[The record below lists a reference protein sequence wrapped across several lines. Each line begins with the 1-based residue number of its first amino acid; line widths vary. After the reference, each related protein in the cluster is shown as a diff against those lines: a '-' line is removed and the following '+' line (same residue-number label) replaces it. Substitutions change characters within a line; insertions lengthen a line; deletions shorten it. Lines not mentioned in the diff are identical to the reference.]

1 MNLRALISVATACSI
16 AVHPNGASAQD
27 TAATRLAP
35 VVVEVGRGVHRSP
48 LELPFAVTVQI
59 PDSLRPGQRH
69 LSLDDALWLIPG
81 LSVSN
86 RNNPSQD
93 PRISIRGFGARS
105 AFGVRGIRVLRD
117 GIPLTLPDGQTPVD
131 YLDLE
136 SVGRV
141 EVMRGS
147 SSSLYGNAGGG
158 VVDIRTADPPPV
170 PVSGGLRVSDGAFDT
185 RRLAG
190 KAGGMTDGFAYQANV
205 ARTESDGYRNYSR
218 QRMTN
223 GFARISRDDSA
234 SSYALEWLGVNTPV
248 AQNPGAIT
256 RAQFET
262 DPRLADPLSVRK
274 QARKAVTQ
282 SQLGLTGRHNVVSGE
297 FEASAYVGTRTL
309 HNPLTFAV
317 VDVGR
322 SISGGNLR
330 ATLPFSLLGLEQ
342 RFTAGTE
349 LQRQNDLR
357 LNYTNCNDVPTPTVP
372 TPTCPNPG
380 VERGSVTLNQRE
392 LISSWGSYLRDEL
405 DFMDRYTLTASAR
418 TDAVR
423 FRVKDRLITATNP
436 DDSGERL
443 LDAVSP
449 MVGILAR
456 LSPSHS
462 AYANVSSAFETPTAT
477 ELGNQPSGAAGINRD
492 LKPQRSLTYEAGL
505 KGIGTNGLQYNT
517 ALFATSV
524 HDELIP
530 FDIPGGNGRRYF
542 RNAGRTSRR
551 GLELG
556 LGTTVKQVELG
567 GAYTYANYRFVDFTV
582 DTAHYAGNRI
592 PGIPRQTLEASAAVR
607 TRFGTLVTE
616 STLADRMFVNDR
628 NSESSPGYAI
638 FNARVVSSAIWNGSG
653 VEVTLGAQ
661 NLFNTRYVSSVSVN
675 AAAGKFY
682 EPGSQRSVYI
692 GVSLLAATRAGP
704 SNDKTSARTPS
715 IACSRRND
723 LLSDSRSQCAKM
735 ASAAAM

>member
-1 MNLRALISVATACSI
+1 MKLRALTSVAAVTCSI
-16 AVHPNGASAQD
+16 AMHPHGASAQD
-27 TAATRLAP
+27 TAATRLEP
-35 VVVEVGRGVHRSP
+35 VVVEVARGAHRSP

-69 LSLDDALWLIPG
+69 LSLDDVLWLIPG

-93 PRISIRGFGARS
+93 PRISVRGFGARS

-158 VVDIRTADPPPV
+158 VVDIRTADPPAV
-170 PVSGGLRVSDGAFDT
+170 PVSGGLRMLEGAFDT
-185 RRLAG
+185 RRLVA

-205 ARTESDGYRNYSR
+205 ARTESDGYRDYSR

-223 GFARISRDDSA
+223 GFARVSRDDA
-234 SSYALEWLGVNTPV
+234 DGSYALEWLGVNTPV

-262 DPRLADPLSVRK
+262 NPTLADPLSVRK

-282 SQLGLTGRHNVVSGE
+282 SQLGLTGRHNVSRGE
-297 FEASAYVGTRTL
+297 IEASAYVGTRTL
-309 HNPLTFAV
+309 DNPLTFAV

-322 SISGGNLR
+322 AMSGGNLR
-330 ATLPFSLLGLEQ
+330 ATIPFSLLGAEQ
-342 RFTAGTE
+342 RFTVGTE

-372 TPTCPNPG
+372 TLTCPNPG

-392 LISSWGSYLRDEL
+392 IISSSGSYLRDEL
-405 DFMDRYTLTASAR
+405 DFMDRYTFTASAR

-423 FRVKDRLITATNP
+423 FRVKDRLINATNP

-456 LSPSHS
+456 LSPAHS
-462 AYANVSSAFETPTAT
+462 AYANISSAFETPTAT

-505 KGIGTNGLQYNT
+505 KGVGANGLQYNT
-517 ALFATSV
+517 ALFATTV

-551 GLELG
+551 GFELG
-556 LGTTVKQVELG
+556 VGATVKQVELG

-592 PGIPRQTLEASAAVR
+592 PGIPRQTLEASAALR

-616 STLADRMFVNDR
+616 STLADRMFVNDG
-628 NSESSPGYAI
+628 NTESSPGYAI

-653 VEVTLGAQ
+653 VELTFGAQ
-661 NLFNTRYVSSVSVN
+661 NLFSTRYISSVSVN

-682 EPGSQRSVYI
+682 EPGSQRSIYV
-692 GVSLLAATRAGP
+692 GVNLLAAARAG
-704 SNDKTSARTPS
+704 AERTGALSTVQSQP
-715 IACSRRND
+715 RNP
-723 LLSDSRSQCAKM
+723 R
-735 ASAAAM
+735 

>member
-1 MNLRALISVATACSI
+1 M
-16 AVHPNGASAQD
+16 
-27 TAATRLAP
+27 
-35 VVVEVGRGVHRSP
+35 
-48 LELPFAVTVQI
+48 
-59 PDSLRPGQRH
+59 
-69 LSLDDALWLIPG
+69 
-81 LSVSN
+81 
-86 RNNPSQD
+86 
-93 PRISIRGFGARS
+93 
-105 AFGVRGIRVLRD
+105 
-117 GIPLTLPDGQTPVD
+117 
-131 YLDLE
+131 
-136 SVGRV
+136 
-141 EVMRGS
+141 
-147 SSSLYGNAGGG
+147 
-158 VVDIRTADPPPV
+158 
-170 PVSGGLRVSDGAFDT
+170 SDGAFDT
-185 RRLAG
+185 RRFVA
-190 KAGGMTDGFAYQANV
+190 KAGGMSDGFAYQANV
-205 ARTESDGYRNYSR
+205 ARTESDGYRDYSR

-223 GFARISRDDSA
+223 GFARVSRDDA
-234 SSYALEWLGVNTPV
+234 AGSYALEWLGVNTPV

-274 QARKAVTQ
+274 QARKEVTQ
-282 SQLGLTGRHNVVSGE
+282 SQLGLTGRHNAFRGE
-297 FEASAYVGTRTL
+297 IEASAYVGTRTL
-309 HNPLTFAV
+309 DNPLTFAV

-322 SISGGNLR
+322 SISGGSLR
-330 ATLPFSLLGLEQ
+330 ATIPVSMLGAAQ
-342 RFTAGTE
+342 RLTVGTE

-357 LNYTNCNDVPTPTVP
+357 LNYTNCNDVPAPTAP
-372 TPTCPNPG
+372 TATCPNPG

-392 LISSWGSYLRDEL
+392 IISSWGSYLRDEL
-405 DFMDRYTLTASAR
+405 DFMGRYTFTASAR

-436 DDSGERL
+436 DDSGERP

-449 MVGILAR
+449 MIGILAR

-462 AYANVSSAFETPTAT
+462 AYANISSAFETPTAT

-505 KGIGTNGLQYNT
+505 KGVGANGLQYNT

-556 LGTTVKQVELG
+556 LGTTIKQVELG

-616 STLADRMFVNDR
+616 STLADRMFVNDA
-628 NSESSPGYAI
+628 NSQSSPGYAI
-638 FNARVVSSAIWNGSG
+638 FNARVVSSAMWNGSR
-653 VEVTLGAQ
+653 VELTFGAQ
-661 NLFNTRYVSSVSVN
+661 NLFNKRYISSVSVN

-682 EPGSQRSVYI
+682 EPGSQRSIFV
-692 GVSLLAATRAGP
+692 GVSLLAATRA
-704 SNDKTSARTPS
+704 S
-715 IACSRRND
+715 CESR
-723 LLSDSRSQCAKM
+723 CEE
-735 ASAAAM
+735 